1 MKFDILVYLVHHH
14 CLKLK
19 YLSGLHLLFFL
30 IGAQG
35 KILHVFLIPCSFIA
49 PTIILDIPLD
59 TPVMSEEIFGPILPI
74 IIVKFLPLVSQNFQ
88 IQINH
93 FLLLLI

>member
-1 MKFDILVYLVHHH
+1 
-14 CLKLK
+14 
-19 YLSGLHLLFFL
+19 
-30 IGAQG
+30 
-35 KILHVFLIPCSFIA
+35 
-49 PTIILDIPLD
+49 LDIPLD

>member
-1 MKFDILVYLVHHH
+1 
-14 CLKLK
+14 
-19 YLSGLHLLFFL
+19 
-30 IGAQG
+30 
-35 KILHVFLIPCSFIA
+35 
-49 PTIILDIPLD
+49 LDIPLD

-93 FLLLLI
+93 FLLLLIWYNLGFINMLQNMILWIEFETYIVMMGTLEILLEKLCWRWAFSLAWVWCR